1 MADIN
6 RKDLKHDHFVEE
18 VGHQVEYFNEHRN
31 AIIVG
36 AIAVLAI
43 IVGGAFYISHQRNLA
58 LDSMEALQTAAVDF
72 STPVSVSPEPGVKA
86 YATSGERMREVG
98 ASLETVKT
106 DFPGTEAAAAADYY
120 YALLDIE
127 QEALAAAKA
136 KLQSAIAGASDEYG
150 SLARLALAGILSS
163 EGDTDGAR
171 HEYELLVEDPTT
183 AVPAARAQLAL
194 ARMLAESDPEAA
206 RPLLEELAD
215 TAGAAAASAAA
226 DELSKLPQI

>member
-18 VGHQVEYFNEHRN
+18 VGHQVEYFNQHRN

-43 IVGGAFYISHQRNLA
+43 IVGGAFYITHQRTLA
-58 LDSMEALQTAAVDF
+58 LDSMNALQTAAVNF
-72 STPVSVSPEPGVKA
+72 STPVTVSPEPGVKA
-86 YATSGERMREVG
+86 FATSGERMREIS
-98 ASLETVKT
+98 ASLEAVKA

-127 QEALAAAKA
+127 QEDLPAAQA
-136 KLQSAIAGASDEYG
+136 KLQSAIDGAGNEYG

-163 EGDTDGAR
+163 EGDSDGAR
-171 HEYELLVEDPTT
+171 QAYERLDAAPTT
-183 AVPAARAQLAL
+183 AVPAARAKLAL
-194 ARMLAESDPEAA
+194 ARMLAKNDPGAA
-206 RPLLEELAD
+206 RPLLEELVD
-215 TAGAAAASAAA
+215 TGGASAAAAASE
-226 DELSKLPQI
+226 ELSKLPQN